1 MLEIMLVSIVV
12 NVLMLY
18 GLCNDMVP
26 GEQFILID
34 WLNMV
39 R

>member
-12 NVLMLY
+12 NVLIDMMH
-18 GLCNDMVP
+18 DMVP
-26 GEQFILID
+26 GEQFILIA
-34 WLNMV
+34 WLSMV